1 MSLFVTSDSIH
12 LGIYMRFNEVKVVFI
27 FSIFLFMFN
36 HFAYAEGIQAS
47 DFDLPGKQAPVRLSD
62 SKGKVIYLDF
72 WASWCGPCKQ
82 SFPWMNALQEK
93 YKSKGL
99 EVIAVNLDANNEDAL
114 KFLATTPAKFTVAF
128 DSKGRT
134 PLQYGVKG
142 MPTSYLISPDGKI
155 IMQHMGFNAADRDM
169 LEQKIESLLE
179 AKK

>member
-1 MSLFVTSDSIH
+1 MSKKLNLLLTIIALLILP
-12 LGIYMRFNEVKVVFI
+12 LGN
-27 FSIFLFMFN
+27 FS
-36 HFAYAEGIQAS
+36 YAQEGNNVAS
-47 DFDLPGKQAPVRLSD
+47 DFDLPGKQSNVKLSD
-62 SKGKVIYLDF
+62 SKGKLVYLDF

-93 YKSKGL
+93 YRSKGL
-99 EVIAVNLDANNEDAL
+99 EVIAVNLDANNEDAQ

-169 LEQKIESLLE
+169 LEQKIQSLLE
-179 AKK
+179 DKK

>member
-1 MSLFVTSDSIH
+1 VSKKLNLLLTIIALLILP
-12 LGIYMRFNEVKVVFI
+12 LGN
-27 FSIFLFMFN
+27 FS
-36 HFAYAEGIQAS
+36 YAQESNNVAS
-47 DFDLPGKQAPVRLSD
+47 DFDLPGKQSNVKLSD
-62 SKGKVIYLDF
+62 SKGKLVYLDF

-93 YKSKGL
+93 YRSKGL
-99 EVIAVNLDANNEDAL
+99 EVIAVNLDSNNEDAQ

-169 LEQKIESLLE
+169 LEQKIQSLLE
-179 AKK
+179 DRK

>member
-1 MSLFVTSDSIH
+1 MLKKINLLATIFAMLILP
-12 LGIYMRFNEVKVVFI
+12 LGNC
-27 FSIFLFMFN
+27 
-36 HFAYAEGIQAS
+36 AYAQEGNNIAS
-47 DFDLPGKQAPVRLSD
+47 DFDLPGKQSNVKLSD
-62 SKGKVIYLDF
+62 SKGKLVYLDF

-93 YKSKGL
+93 YRSKGL
-99 EVIAVNLDANNEDAL
+99 EVIAVNLDANNEDAQ

-169 LEQKIESLLE
+169 LEQKIQSLLE
-179 AKK
+179 DKK

>member
-1 MSLFVTSDSIH
+1 MLKKINLLATIFAMLILP
-12 LGIYMRFNEVKVVFI
+12 LGNC
-27 FSIFLFMFN
+27 
-36 HFAYAEGIQAS
+36 AYAQEGNNIAS
-47 DFDLPGKQAPVRLSD
+47 DFDLPGKQSNVKLSD
-62 SKGKVIYLDF
+62 SKGKLVYLDF

-99 EVIAVNLDANNEDAL
+99 EVIAVNLDANNEDAQ

-142 MPTSYLISPDGKI
+142 MPTSYLISPD
-155 IMQHMGFNAADRDM
+155 HY
-169 LEQKIESLLE
+169 S
-179 AKK
+179 

>member
-1 MSLFVTSDSIH
+1 MLILPLV
-12 LGIYMRFNEVKVVFI
+12 NC
-27 FSIFLFMFN
+27 
-36 HFAYAEGIQAS
+36 AYAQENSNIAS
-47 DFDLPGKQAPVRLSD
+47 DFDLPGKQSNVKLSE
-62 SKGKVIYLDF
+62 SKGKLVYLDF

-82 SFPWMNALQEK
+82 SFPWMNALQER

-99 EVIAVNLDANNEDAL
+99 EVIAINLDANNEDAQ

-142 MPTSYLISPDGKI
+142 MPTSYLISRDGKI

-169 LEQKIESLLE
+169 LEQKIQSLLE
-179 AKK
+179 DKK

>member
-1 MSLFVTSDSIH
+1 MLKKINLLATIFAMLILP
-12 LGIYMRFNEVKVVFI
+12 LGNC
-27 FSIFLFMFN
+27 
-36 HFAYAEGIQAS
+36 AYAQEGNNIAS
-47 DFDLPGKQAPVRLSD
+47 DFDLPGKQSNVKLSD
-62 SKGKVIYLDF
+62 SKGKLVYLDF

-99 EVIAVNLDANNEDAL
+99 EVIAVNLDANNEDAQ

-169 LEQKIESLLE
+169 LEQKIQSMLE
-179 AKK
+179 DKK